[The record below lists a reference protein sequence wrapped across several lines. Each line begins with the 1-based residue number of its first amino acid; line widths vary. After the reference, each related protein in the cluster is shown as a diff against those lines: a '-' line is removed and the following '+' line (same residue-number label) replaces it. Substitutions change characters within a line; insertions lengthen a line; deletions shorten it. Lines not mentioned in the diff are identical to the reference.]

1 MSDARLRAQCEA
13 RLGTTLRGKWVL
25 EKLVGIGGMA
35 AVYAGAH
42 KIGRRDAIKILH
54 AEVAKSTEIRTR
66 FEQEAAVANSFSHPG
81 AVEIR
86 DIDVTEDGCPFLVME
101 FLQGETLGE
110 WARRLFEKGQ
120 EFPLEDLMRFTSEL
134 LSALGAAHAQGI
146 VHRDI
151 KLDNVFITE
160 AGTVKVLDFG
170 IARLT
175 HGRAI
180 TVAGARLGTAAY
192 MAPEQVR
199 GEQVDGRAD
208 LFSVGAT
215 LFRLLT
221 KQRIHEANSEADL
234 FIRMGTEQAPAIL
247 SVAPEVPPD
256 IAAIVDRSLKFKADQ
271 RYPNAAAMAADVQR
285 VRANLGSSQQKRDVQ
300 LSRTV
305 PLSMAVLQSAAQA
318 HASAQSVQPQ
328 ASAAKATQAHTP
340 QSLRAAE
347 PTAVGPSG
355 DDGPASIG
363 NAKTNALPV
372 QRSMP
377 STVAGPSPMG
387 VSPGRPSSASLASAS
402 QAPQSIR
409 GGSGDS
415 SASFKAL
422 KSSDM
427 NLGTQAMPN
436 LGSLISAGVSHPPA
450 SLRTQQLSQP
460 PQSPSLPAP
469 SDQSGRATYT
479 PAPNQVRAALR
490 ETNPPVTPSPAKP
503 SGPEWVPAAPG
514 VAVLQE
520 APRKRISPWIVV
532 AILGLLGLAAG
543 AVGVLLIQGANAE
556 SSEEAESGDEPQDKK
571 GKKAKPKTS
580 AAPSVVAPA
589 AAPSTAAV
597 PAAPAPAPTQ
607 QPIPTPVN
615 PADPS
620 PKPAPSG
627 SLPKPAFSSFSL
639 PKFR

>member
-160 AGTVKVLDFG
+160 SGSVKVLDFG
-170 IARLT
+170 IARIT

-215 LFRLLT
+215 LYRLLS

-247 SVAPEVPPD
+247 SVAPEVPAD

-285 VRANLGSSQQKRDVQ
+285 VRANLGSQQKRDVQ

-305 PLSMAVLQSAAQA
+305 PLSMAVLQSAAQSHSA
-318 HASAQSVQPQ
+318 AQSQAAQSHAGPQ
-328 ASAAKATQAHTP
+328 AAPA
-340 QSLRAAE
+340 SLRTPE
-347 PTAVGPSG
+347 PTQLKPNT

-372 QRSMP
+372 QKAML
-377 STVAGPSPMG
+377 STVAAPMVAPS
-387 VSPGRPSSASLASAS
+387 GRSSASLASVS
-402 QAPQSIR
+402 QPPQSLR
-409 GGSGDS
+409 SGSGDS
-415 SASFKAL
+415 SANFKAL

-436 LGSLISAGVSHPPA
+436 LGSLLPPQGSAGVSQAPN
-450 SLRTQQLSQP
+450 SLRTQQLPSSQP
-460 PQSPSLPAP
+460 QSLAAP
-469 SDQSGRATYT
+469 SDGQSLRPPYASV
-479 PAPNQVRAALR
+479 PHVRASLR
-490 ETNPPVTPSPAKP
+490 ETSPPVTPAPATKP

-514 VAVLQE
+514 VAVLQD
-520 APRKRISPWIVV
+520 APRKKISPWLIV

-556 SSEEAESGDEPQDKK
+556 SSEESESGDSPKDKK
-571 GKKAKPKTS
+571 SKKAKAKTS
-580 AAPSVVAPA
+580 ATSSAVAPA
-589 AAPSTAAV
+589 APTAAPTSTPAAV
-597 PAAPAPAPTQ
+597 PSPATPP
-607 QPIPTPVN
+607 QPSPTPQPN

-627 SLPKPAFSSFSL
+627 TLPKPSLSSFTL

>member
-160 AGTVKVLDFG
+160 SGSVKVLDFG
-170 IARLT
+170 IARLA

-215 LFRLLT
+215 LYRLLS

-247 SVAPEVPPD
+247 SVAPEVPAD

-285 VRANLGSSQQKRDVQ
+285 VRANLGSQQKRDVQ

-305 PLSMAVLQSAAQA
+305 PLSMAVLQSAAQS
-318 HASAQSVQPQ
+318 HAAAQAQ
-328 ASAAKATQAHTP
+328 AASQAAP
-340 QSLRAAE
+340 VSLRTPE
-347 PTAVGPSG
+347 PTQLKPNT
-355 DDGPASIG
+355 DDGPASMG

-372 QRSMP
+372 QKAML
-377 STVAGPSPMG
+377 STVVAPSPMAAPAGRSSAGLAG
-387 VSPGRPSSASLASAS
+387 VSQP
-402 QAPQSIR
+402 PQSMR
-409 GGSGDS
+409 SGSGDS
-415 SASFKAL
+415 SANFKAL

-436 LGSLISAGVSHPPA
+436 RGSLLPPQGSAGISPPPN
-450 SLRTQQLSQP
+450 SLRTQQLPTAQ
-460 PQSPSLPAP
+460 PQSLAP
-469 SDQSGRATYT
+469 SDGQSFRTPYASVPQGRAAS
-479 PAPNQVRAALR
+479 PALPASLR
-490 ETNPPVTPSPAKP
+490 ETSPPVTPAPATKP

-514 VAVLQE
+514 VAVLQDTQ
-520 APRKRISPWIVV
+520 RKKISPWVIV

-556 SSEEAESGDEPQDKK
+556 SSEESESGDSPQEKK
-571 GKKAKPKTS
+571 SKKAKAKTS
-580 AAPSVVAPA
+580 ATSSAVAPA
-589 AAPSTAAV
+589 APTAAPAAV
-597 PAAPAPAPTQ
+597 PSPATPP
-607 QPIPTPVN
+607 QPSPTPQPN

-627 SLPKPAFSSFSL
+627 TLPKPSLSSFTL